1 MPSPHDQEEPTARFA
16 SGSIPRHLVAQ
27 TLPMIIGVAA
37 IMSVGLV
44 DAYFIGRLGARE
56 LAAVSFI
63 FPVSMALS
71 SLGVGVIAGI
81 SSVVSRAIGAGE
93 GERARD
99 VATLGITI
107 SGLFGLIVGVSLFF
121 LRGPLFRLMEADAE
135 LLPLI
140 DLYMKPFSFAFPLL
154 LFLLGI
160 SGALRGQGAARR
172 AAAILLTYAGVNVA
186 LNPVLVLGGFG
197 WEGLGIAGAAYA
209 TIAGWFSGGLL
220 AFVLLQ
226 HSQLPFHPRGLG
238 RTPWR
243 RELAAL
249 GRVAGPAAFSNAI
262 NPLGLAVLTGL
273 VATQGQASVAGFGA
287 GGRLQT
293 FAVVPLLGLSSSIG
307 AIVGQ
312 NWGAKAYDR
321 VREAMLWSA
330 GFCLVYGLVAAVVLF
345 FSRDA
350 LGAFFADDPAI
361 KQSLAAY
368 LAIAVW
374 GYAAYGVQIVANGAF
389 NAVDRATTALVQS
402 VGRVLLV
409 MIPVAW
415 LLRGS
420 WGESG
425 IFVGELAANLVG
437 GLVAVGFAWRIFWI
451 DAPRLAKASPGSPAS
466 HSG

>member
-1 MPSPHDQEEPTARFA
+1 MSNQDHDEPTARFA
-16 SGSIPRHLVAQ
+16 SGSIPKHLVAQ
-27 TLPMIIGVAA
+27 TVPMMIGVAA

-44 DAYFIGRLGARE
+44 DAYFIGRIGARE

-99 VATLGITI
+99 VATLGITVSGI
-107 SGLFGLIVGVSLFF
+107 VGLFVGVALFF
-121 LRGPLFRLMEADAE
+121 LRGPLFRLMEAEAE
-135 LLPLI
+135 LRPLI
-140 DLYMKPFSFAFPLL
+140 DLYMKPFAFAFPLL
-154 LFLLGI
+154 LFLMGI

-186 LNPVLVLGGFG
+186 LNPLLVLGGFG
-197 WEGLGIAGAAYA
+197 WEGFGIAGAAYA
-209 TIAGWFSGGLL
+209 TITGWLCGGVL

-226 HSQLPFHPRGLG
+226 SSDLPFHPRGLG

-273 VATQGQASVAGFGA
+273 VATQGQAAVAGFGA
-287 GGRLQT
+287 GGRVQT

-312 NWGAKAYDR
+312 NWGAKQYDR
-321 VREAMLWSA
+321 VRQAMLWSC
-330 GFCLVYGLVAAVVLF
+330 GFCLIYGFLAAIGLYF
-345 FSRDA
+345 TRDA
-350 LGAFFADDPAI
+350 LGAFFADEPAI
-361 KQSLAAY
+361 KQSLATY
-368 LAIAVW
+368 LSIAVW
-374 GYAAYGVQIVANGAF
+374 GYAAYGVQIVSNGAF
-389 NAVDRATTALVQS
+389 NAVDRATTALLQS
-402 VGRVLLV
+402 VGRVALV

-415 LLRGS
+415 ILRPS

-425 IFVGELAANLVG
+425 VFYGELAANLIG
-437 GLVAVGFAWRIFWI
+437 GLVAAGFAWRIFWSG
-451 DAPRLAKASPGSPAS
+451 ASRRAQRSEARPEATPA
-466 HSG
+466 

>member
-1 MPSPHDQEEPTARFA
+1 MSTRKDQEEPAARFA

-27 TLPMIIGVAA
+27 TLPMMVGVAA
-37 IMSVGLV
+37 IMSVGLA
-44 DAYFIGRLGARE
+44 DAYFLGRLGARE

-63 FPVSMALS
+63 FPVTMALS

-93 GERARD
+93 GDKARE
-99 VATLGITI
+99 VATLGITV
-107 SGLFGLIVGVSLFF
+107 SAIVGLVVGVALFF
-121 LRGPLFRLMEADAE
+121 LRVPLFRLMEAGDE

-140 DLYMKPFSFAFPLL
+140 DLYMTPFAFAFPLL
-154 LFLLGI
+154 LLLMGV

-172 AAAILLTYAGVNVA
+172 AAAILLTYAGVNLA
-186 LNPVLVLGGFG
+186 LNPVLVLGAFG
-197 WEGLGIAGAAYA
+197 WEGFGIAGAAVA
-209 TIAGWFSGGLL
+209 TIIGWLCGGVL

-226 HSQLPFHPRGLG
+226 GSDLPFRPGDLARA
-238 RTPWR
+238 PWKS
-243 RELAAL
+243 ELVAL
-249 GRVAGPAAFSNAI
+249 GRVAGPAAFSNSI

-287 GGRLQT
+287 GGRVQT

-321 VREAMLWSA
+321 VREAMLWSC
-330 GFCLVYGLVAAVVLF
+330 GFCMVYGLLAAVVLYF
-345 FSRDA
+345 ARDA
-350 LGAFFADDPAI
+350 LGAFFADEPAI

-374 GYAAYGVQIVANGAF
+374 GYAGYGVQIVANGAF
-389 NAVDRATTALVQS
+389 NAVDRATTALLQS
-402 VGRVLLV
+402 VGRVLLLMV
-409 MIPVAW
+409 PLAW

-420 WGESG
+420 WGENG
-425 IFVGELAANLVG
+425 VFFGELAANLAG
-437 GLVAVGFAWRIFWI
+437 GLVAAWFAWRIFWVGTS
-451 DAPRLAKASPGSPAS
+451 ARVRSATGRPSSRPA
-466 HSG
+466 